1 MEMNNFT
8 YIIKKLIVIAFLFL
22 SNLAFAD
29 EVNKMA
35 TIDGETIVSKYSD
48 NGLPEFYELLDGKT
62 PVYIEFTDIIQ
73 GRFIVD
79 VEWFPDWGLAP
90 LLTGPANI
98 NFKLADGDVKFSIKA
113 DLFNIGHRMFS
124 FPKYRIDAQ
133 TIANKD
139 IIKMKFRDIANA
151 PFAFGDMN
159 FDGINELVIADRNGG
174 QRGYD
179 AYSIYLI
186 QEIKDSSYFNILDL
200 TDVLPYSNIDET
212 TEFDS
217 DNKTIELYYSR
228 GACSSSYEKYQ
239 RIFSDYPL
247 RDYKFELIKKIDYD
261 YQYLNEKNIGCHKY
275 VYDVVDDIEILDEA
289 SSGPVK

>member
-1 MEMNNFT
+1 MKKILL
-8 YIIKKLIVIAFLFL
+8 IILLLIQSAY
-22 SNLAFAD
+22 AD

-35 TIDGETIVSKYSD
+35 TIDGETIVSD
-48 NGLPEFYELLDGKT
+48 NSNHGLPKYYELMDGKT
-62 PVYIEFTDIIQ
+62 PIYIEFTDVIQ
-73 GRFIVD
+73 GRYIVD
-79 VEWFPDWGLAP
+79 VEWFPDSWLAP

-98 NFKLADGDVKFSIKA
+98 NFKLVDSNVKFTIKA

-139 IIKMKFRDIANA
+139 IIKMKFGDIANA

-179 AYSIYLI
+179 AYSVYLI
-186 QEIKDSSYFNILDL
+186 QEIEGTSYFNIVDL
-200 TDVLPYSNIDET
+200 TDVLPYSNIDES

-217 DNKTIELYYSR
+217 DTKTMELYYSR

-239 RIFSDYPL
+239 RVFSDYPL

-261 YQYLNEKNIGCHKY
+261 YQDWKGKNIGCHKY
-275 VYDVVDDIEILDEA
+275 VYDVVNGKDILIEA
-289 SSGPVK
+289 ESGPVD

>member
-1 MEMNNFT
+1 M
-8 YIIKKLIVIAFLFL
+8 KKLIL
-22 SNLAFAD
+22 LALMASSYLVSAD

-35 TIDGETIVSKYSD
+35 TIDGETIVSEYSD
-48 NGLPEFYELLDGKT
+48 NGLPKFYELMDGKT
-62 PVYIEFTDIIQ
+62 PVYIEFTDVIQ
-73 GRFIVD
+73 GRYIVD

-98 NFKLADGDVKFSIKA
+98 NFKLVDRNVKFTIKA

-124 FPKYRIDAQ
+124 FPKYRIDAN

-139 IIKMKFRDIANA
+139 IIKMKFGDIANA

-179 AYSIYLI
+179 AYSVYLI
-186 QEIKDSSYFNILDL
+186 QEIEGTSYFNIVDL
-200 TDVLPYSNIDET
+200 TDVLPYSNIDES

-217 DNKTIELYYSR
+217 DTKTMELYYSR

-239 RIFSDYPL
+239 RAFSDYPL
-247 RDYKFELIKKIDYD
+247 RDYKFELIKKIDYKHQD
-261 YQYLNEKNIGCHKY
+261 WKGKYIGCHKY
-275 VYDVVDDIEILDEA
+275 VYDVVYGVDVLIEAE
-289 SSGPVK
+289 SGPVD